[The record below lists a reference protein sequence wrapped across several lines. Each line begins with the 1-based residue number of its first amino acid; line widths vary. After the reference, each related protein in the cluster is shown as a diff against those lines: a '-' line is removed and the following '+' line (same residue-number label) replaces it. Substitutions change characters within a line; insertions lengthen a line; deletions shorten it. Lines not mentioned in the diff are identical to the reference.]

1 MNPVVPAE
9 ETTRADMIIVGGG
22 TAGLMA
28 AILLKRKAPRLSV
41 QVVEKANSAR
51 SGCLAMGLNAVNL
64 YLTNGNIDR
73 YVEYVKR
80 DTFDIVRTDLVR
92 SIGERVN
99 TYVPLLESFGVPFP
113 RDRKGNYIARS
124 ERSIAM
130 NGERLK
136 PILYEQALQHDVEI
150 INHTPI
156 FKLIQDNN
164 GRVTGI
170 AGFNHHT
177 GGAFVST
184 GRAVLLATGG
194 ASGIYRPSN
203 PGDARKKT
211 WYSPYNAGSGMAM
224 GLRAGAEITSL
235 EMRFIAL
242 RTKDVIAPTG
252 TLVLGTK
259 AKQVNARGEQYL
271 KNHQMLLG
279 RKLATCERLFY
290 LMEESRN
297 GHGPCVMDLRQ
308 LNENQYEKM
317 LQDYLQMSPCLV
329 LQLLNGPNKM
339 QRSVEVS
346 GSEPYINGGHGI
358 AGFWVSANRNTTLEG
373 LYAAGDTVGGA
384 PKKYITGCF
393 AEAEIAI
400 DDFLRQS
407 PSMPESLDAD
417 FDDIYRPLKIE
428 HGLHYTQ
435 IENRL
440 QKIMDEYAG
449 GYSMNYGT
457 NQEKLL
463 LARELL
469 ESLAVKCDR
478 VAAKDLHQ
486 LMKAHEAKDRV
497 LLARA
502 LVEHALMRKETRWP
516 AYQTRLDYPMRN
528 DIEYNTFINSK
539 LIHDKIQVLRRELTY
554 QFERRGIGFKRTGID
569 NAGN

>member
-1 MNPVVPAE
+1 MNSVVPAE
-9 ETTRADMIIVGGG
+9 EATRADMIIVGGG

-28 AILLKRKAPRLSV
+28 AILLKRKAPKLSV

-64 YLTNGNIDR
+64 YLTNGNVDR
-73 YVEYVKR
+73 YVEYVKK
-80 DTFDIVRTDLVR
+80 DTFDIVRTDLLR

-99 TYVPLLESFGVPFP
+99 SYVPLLESFGVPFP
-113 RDRKGNYIARS
+113 RDGKGNYIARS

-136 PILYEQALQHDVEI
+136 PILHDQALKYDVEI

-156 FKLIQDNN
+156 FKLLQDNN

-177 GGAFVST
+177 GAAFVST

-224 GLRAGAEITSL
+224 GLRAGAEMTSL

-252 TLVLGTK
+252 TLVLGTE
-259 AKQVNARGEQYL
+259 AKQVNARGEEYL

-279 RKLATCERLFY
+279 RRLATCERLFY
-290 LMEESRN
+290 QMEESRN
-297 GHGPCVMDLRQ
+297 GHGPCVMDLR
-308 LNENQYEKM
+308 LLSEDQYEKM

-329 LQLLNGPNKM
+329 LQLLNGPEKM

-358 AGFWVSANRNTTLEG
+358 AGFWVSVNRNTTLEG

-400 DDFLRQS
+400 DDFLGGS
-407 PSMPESLDAD
+407 PSMPEPSMPESRDAD

-428 HGLHYTQ
+428 HGLHYTL

-469 ESLAVKCDR
+469 ESLAAKCDR
-478 VAAKDLHQ
+478 LAAKDLHQ
-486 LMKAHEAKDRV
+486 LMKAHEARDRV

-502 LVEHALMRKETRWP
+502 LVEHALVRKETRWP
-516 AYQTRLDYPMRN
+516 AYQTRLDFPMRN
-528 DIEYNTFINSK
+528 EIEYNTFINSQ
-539 LIHDKIQVLRRELTY
+539 LIHDKIQVFRRELTY
-554 QFERRGIGFKRTGID
+554 PFERREID